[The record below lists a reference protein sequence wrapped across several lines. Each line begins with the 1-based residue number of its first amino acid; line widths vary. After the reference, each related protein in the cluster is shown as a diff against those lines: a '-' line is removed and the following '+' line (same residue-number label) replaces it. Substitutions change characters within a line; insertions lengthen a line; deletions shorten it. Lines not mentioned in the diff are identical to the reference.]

1 VSGAD
6 YDPDTL
12 AFYEGQAATYAH
24 RPQDGRFEPLW
35 RFLDGLPPGAA
46 ILELGC
52 GGGRDAAEMIRLGYV
67 VTPTDGSPAM
77 AAQAQQRLG
86 MPVRVMRFEELDAEA
101 AFDAVWANASL
112 LHARAETLPDVLAR
126 VRRALRPG
134 GRFFAS
140 FKLGE
145 GGDRDKF
152 GRYYNFPTE
161 AALLAAYEAA
171 GPWASGTTEGV
182 SGGGYDGV
190 ERDWLMCL
198 APKP

>member
-1 VSGAD
+1 MSGAE

-24 RPQDGRFEPLW
+24 RPHDGRFERLW
-35 RFLDGLPPGAA
+35 RFLDALPPGAA

-52 GGGRDAAEMIRLGYV
+52 GGGSDAAEMIRLGFA

-77 AAQAQQRLG
+77 AAQARERLG
-86 MPVRVMRFEELDAEA
+86 MPVRVMRFEELDDEA

-112 LHARAETLPDVLAR
+112 LHARAEGLPDVLAR

-140 FKLGE
+140 FKLGD

-152 GRYYNFPTE
+152 GR
-161 AALLAAYEAA
+161 
-171 GPWASGTTEGV
+171 
-182 SGGGYDGV
+182 
-190 ERDWLMCL
+190 
-198 APKP
+198 